1 MKTCL
6 KCGESKPLEEFNRRA
21 ESSDGRTPRCKVC
34 ISERRKQIRVEGPGQ
49 ALPDLSVDQKKHVYT
64 AVILRMREQGLA
76 TSKTTDEMLARV
88 GEL

>member
-6 KCGESKPLEEFNRRA
+6 KCQEQKPLEQFNRRK
-21 ESSDGRTPRCKVC
+21 ESSDGRTPQCKVC
-34 ISERRKQIRVEGPGQ
+34 ISARRKQIRIEGPGQ

-64 AVILRMREQGLA
+64 AVILRMKAQGLA
-76 TSKTTDEMLARV
+76 SSETTNEMLARV